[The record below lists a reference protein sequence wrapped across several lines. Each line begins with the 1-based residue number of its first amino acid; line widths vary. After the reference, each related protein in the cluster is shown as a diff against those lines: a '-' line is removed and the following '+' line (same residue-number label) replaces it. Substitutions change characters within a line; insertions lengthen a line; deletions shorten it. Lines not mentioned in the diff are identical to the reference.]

1 MKKSEYIEAQRVL
14 AQAARYGVAKPH
26 VLSPSLEEY
35 RDSKEQ
41 LAYMHTGVGKRNRK
55 LKSTRERIRDRVKAI
70 RDRVKAIRDKL
81 SATG

>member
-14 AQAARYGVAKPH
+14 ARAAGYGVAKPH
-26 VLSPSLEEY
+26 VLSPSREEY

-41 LAYMHTGVGKRNRK
+41 LAYMHTGMGKHNRK

-70 RDRVKAIRDKL
+70 RDKL